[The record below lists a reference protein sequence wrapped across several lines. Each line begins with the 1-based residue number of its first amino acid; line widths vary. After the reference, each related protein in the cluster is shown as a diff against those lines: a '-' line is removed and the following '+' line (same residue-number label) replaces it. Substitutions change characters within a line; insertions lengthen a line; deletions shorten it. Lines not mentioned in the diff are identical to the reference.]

1 MKKCFAIFLTMLLFL
16 TGCQF
21 TAQKAEPL
29 SGMEITYLDVGNA
42 DCEIIRMEDGT
53 NIVIDA
59 GTKDQSGNIIRALK
73 RKGIRK
79 IDYLIATHPHADHIG
94 GMEDIIDSAEI
105 GTVVFPSVVHTSKTY
120 ENLLKKIKE
129 KEIPAVKA
137 ESGVV
142 LHETD
147 RCKIQLVA
155 PKKDEK
161 YESLNNYSA
170 VLHIAYG
177 NTTFLFAGDA
187 EKLSENEMLNYE
199 IRSDVLKVGHH
210 GSRTSSSEKFIAK
223 VNPRIAV
230 ISCGKDNEYGH
241 PHQET
246 LEILKNAEVYR
257 TDKNGDIII
266 HADGTNL
273 TVATEK

>member
-1 MKKCFAIFLTMLLFL
+1 MKKCFILLLAMLLLL

-246 LEILKNAEVYR
+246 LETLKNAEVYR

-266 HADGTNL
+266 HTDGTNL

>member
-1 MKKCFAIFLTMLLFL
+1 MKKCFAIFLTMLLFQ

-177 NTTFLFAGDA
+177 NTTFLFAGEDR
-187 EKLSENEMLNYE
+187 KS
-199 IRSDVLKVGHH
+199 VV
-210 GSRTSSSEKFIAK
+210 
-223 VNPRIAV
+223 
-230 ISCGKDNEYGH
+230 
-241 PHQET
+241 
-246 LEILKNAEVYR
+246 
-257 TDKNGDIII
+257 
-266 HADGTNL
+266 
-273 TVATEK
+273 

>member
-1 MKKCFAIFLTMLLFL
+1 MKKCFILLLAMLLLL

-21 TAQKAEPL
+21 TTQKAEPL

-53 NIVIDA
+53 NIIIDA
-59 GTKDQSGNIIRALK
+59 GTKDQSGNIIRTLK

-246 LEILKNAEVYR
+246 LQTLKNAEVYR

-266 HADGTNL
+266 HTDGTNL

>member
-246 LEILKNAEVYR
+246 LQTLKNAEVYR

-266 HADGTNL
+266 HTDGTNL

>member
-42 DCEIIRMEDGT
+42 DCEIILMEDGT

>member
-1 MKKCFAIFLTMLLFL
+1 MKKCFILLLAMLLLL

-21 TAQKAEPL
+21 TTQKAEPL

-53 NIVIDA
+53 NIIIDA
-59 GTKDQSGNIIRALK
+59 GTKDQSGNIIRTLK

-246 LEILKNAEVYR
+246 LETLKNAEVYR

-266 HADGTNL
+266 HTDGTNL

>member
-1 MKKCFAIFLTMLLFL
+1 MKKCFILLLAMLLLL

-21 TAQKAEPL
+21 TTQKAEPL

-246 LEILKNAEVYR
+246 LETLKNAEVYR

-266 HADGTNL
+266 HTDGTNL

>member
-1 MKKCFAIFLTMLLFL
+1 MKKCFILLLAMLLLL

-21 TAQKAEPL
+21 TTQKAEPL

-105 GTVVFPSVVHTSKTY
+105 GTVVLPSVVHTSKTY

-246 LEILKNAEVYR
+246 LETLKNAEVYR

-266 HADGTNL
+266 HTDGTNL

>member
-1 MKKCFAIFLTMLLFL
+1 MKKCFILLLAMLLLL

-21 TAQKAEPL
+21 TTQKAEPL

-53 NIVIDA
+53 NIIIDA
-59 GTKDQSGNIIRALK
+59 GTKDQSGNIIRTLK
-73 RKGIRK
+73 RKEIRK

-246 LEILKNAEVYR
+246 LETLKNAEVYR

-266 HADGTNL
+266 HTDGTNL

>member
-59 GTKDQSGNIIRALK
+59 GTKDQSGNIIRTLK

-246 LEILKNAEVYR
+246 LETLKNAEVYR

-266 HADGTNL
+266 HTDGTNL

>member
-1 MKKCFAIFLTMLLFL
+1 MKKCFILLLAMLLLL

-21 TAQKAEPL
+21 TTQKAEPL

-59 GTKDQSGNIIRALK
+59 GTKDQSGNIIRTLK

-199 IRSDVLKVGHH
+199 IRSDVLKVAHH

-266 HADGTNL
+266 HTDGTNL

>member
-1 MKKCFAIFLTMLLFL
+1 MKKCFILLLAILLLL

-21 TAQKAEPL
+21 TTQKAEPL

-246 LEILKNAEVYR
+246 LETLKNAEVYR

-266 HADGTNL
+266 HTDGTNL

>member
-105 GTVVFPSVVHTSKTY
+105 GTVVFPSVVHTSETY

>member
-1 MKKCFAIFLTMLLFL
+1 M
-16 TGCQF
+16 
-21 TAQKAEPL
+21 
-29 SGMEITYLDVGNA
+29 GNA

-53 NIVIDA
+53 NVVIDA

-94 GMEDIIDSAEI
+94 GMEDIIDSTEI
-105 GTVVFPSVVHTSKTY
+105 GTVVLPSVVHTSKTY

-137 ESGVV
+137 EAGVV
-142 LHETD
+142 LWETD
-147 RCKIQLVA
+147 RCKMRLVA

-170 VLHIAYG
+170 VLHITYG

-187 EKLSENEMLNYE
+187 EKFSENEMLKDE

-230 ISCGKDNEYGH
+230 ISCGKDNDYGH

-246 LEILKNAEVYR
+246 LETLKNTEVYR

-266 HADGTNL
+266 HTDGATL

>member
-1 MKKCFAIFLTMLLFL
+1 MKKCFAIFLVMLLFL

-21 TAQKAEPL
+21 TVQEPEPL
-29 SGMEITYLDVGNA
+29 SGMEVTYLDVGNA

-53 NIVIDA
+53 NVVIDA

-94 GMEDIIDSAEI
+94 GMEDIIDSTEI
-105 GTVVFPSVVHTSKTY
+105 GTVVLPSVVHTSKTY

-137 ESGVV
+137 EAGVV
-142 LHETD
+142 LWETD
-147 RCKIQLVA
+147 RCKMRLVA

-170 VLHIAYG
+170 VLHITYG

-187 EKLSENEMLNYE
+187 EKISENEMLKDE

-230 ISCGKDNEYGH
+230 ISCGKDNDYGH

-246 LEILKNAEVYR
+246 LETLKNAEVYR

-266 HADGTNL
+266 HTDGATL

>member
-1 MKKCFAIFLTMLLFL
+1 MKKCFILLLAVLLLL

-21 TAQKAEPL
+21 IGMEAEPL
-29 SGMEITYLDVGNA
+29 TGMEVTYLDVGNA

-59 GTKDQSGNIIRALK
+59 GTKDQAKNIMSALK
-73 RKGIRK
+73 RKGIRR

-94 GMEDIIDSAEI
+94 GMEEVIDRSEI
-105 GTVVFPSVVHTSKTY
+105 GTVVLPSVAHTSKTY

-129 KEIPAVKA
+129 KEIPATKA
-137 ESGVV
+137 EAGVI
-142 LHETD
+142 LKETEQY
-147 RCKIQLVA
+147 KLQLVA

-170 VLHIAYG
+170 VLHITYG
-177 NTTFLFAGDA
+177 NTKFLFAGDA
-187 EKLSENEMLNYE
+187 EKLSETEMLSYE
-199 IRSDVLKVGHH
+199 LRSDVLKVGHH
-210 GSRTSSSEKFIAK
+210 GSRTSSSETFIAR

-230 ISCGKDNEYGH
+230 ISCGKNNDYGH
-241 PHQET
+241 PHSEA
-246 LEILKNAEVYR
+246 LEALKSAEVYR

-266 HADGTNL
+266 HTDGATL